1 MKIVAK
7 PIKVLVV
14 FEPKDKPPMPY
25 KFKMEDSSGE
35 LITVTVDQLISTV
48 KSKIV
53 GEECFIYECQSIIR
67 GVEKRYQLKY
77 IIPKCQWVLYKI

>member
-14 FEPKDKPPMPY
+14 FEPKDKPPVPC
-25 KFKMEDSSGE
+25 KFKMETSEKE
-35 LITVTVDQLISTV
+35 LVTVTVDHLISTT

-53 GEECFIYECQSIIR
+53 GEECYIYECQSVICGI
-67 GVEKRYQLKY
+67 EKRYQLKY
-77 IIPKCQWVLYKI
+77 IIPRCQWQLHKI

>member
-14 FEPKDKPPMPY
+14 FEPKGKPPMPY

>member
-14 FEPKDKPPMPY
+14 FEPKDKPPMPC
-25 KFKMEDSSGE
+25 KFKMEQPSGE
-35 LITVTVDQLISTV
+35 QITVTVDRIISTS

-53 GEECFIYECQSIIR
+53 GAECFIYECQSVID

-77 IIPKCQWVLYKI
+77 IISKCQWVLYKI

>member
-25 KFKMEDSSGE
+25 KFKMEDASGE
-35 LITVTVDQLISTV
+35 LITVIVDQLISTV

-53 GEECFIYECQSIIR
+53 GEDCFIYECQSVIGGI
-67 GVEKRYQLKY
+67 EKRYQLKY